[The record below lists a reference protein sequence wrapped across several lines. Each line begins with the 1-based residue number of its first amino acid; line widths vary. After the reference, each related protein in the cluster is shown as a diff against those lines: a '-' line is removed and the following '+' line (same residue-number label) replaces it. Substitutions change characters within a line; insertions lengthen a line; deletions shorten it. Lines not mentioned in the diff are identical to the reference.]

1 MARKSANA
9 RDSEAFRLAPGV
21 QLGTHT
27 STWPWPI
34 GRGRGSSMNPRWQ
47 WIKLCI
53 PTLQQYK
60 LIMFAV
66 QKTSIARNTVVCAA
80 QKPVQAKVRRERRIS
95 RQQEFH
101 RGLLSRG
108 CARGAHG
115 VPSSI
120 SFRIGPIGNM
130 TARAAGKNGRDV
142 APDTAV
148 RRHPRTRPCIVPLIL
163 VLTRSH
169 SFLYFFDRPC
179 RSRRLPSPPWLRSLP
194 RCC

>member
-1 MARKSANA
+1 
-9 RDSEAFRLAPGV
+9 
-21 QLGTHT
+21 
-27 STWPWPI
+27 
-34 GRGRGSSMNPRWQ
+34 
-47 WIKLCI
+47 
-53 PTLQQYK
+53 
-60 LIMFAV
+60 MFAV

-120 SFRIGPIGNM
+120 SFRIGPIGNV
-130 TARAAGKNGRDV
+130 TARAAEKNGRDV

-169 SFLYFFDRPC
+169 SFSLV
-179 RSRRLPSPPWLRSLP
+179 LILLRQAVPQQKAALATMAAFAASVLLSAAP
-194 RCC
+194 AQADVKSTVCAHNATARICLKDSAKK